1 MNFLSS
7 RKARKLSGIYKTSEG
22 DTFATVAMQACGDDT
37 LAAVIMAANP
47 TAFEPFAE
55 GVVLQIPTMPGPES
69 GLVGDELEIIVD
81 GNTIYNVDDFS
92 LTLSIDA
99 ISKGSFVVP
108 NERETRAIFMPLSS
122 PGIKIGFS
130 GVLMMT
136 GYCQCE
142 PNGETLSITF
152 ESECAS
158 VERDNAPVS
167 AYPLEFKDLNFQQ
180 ITEHLCN
187 PLGLTVVFVEAPGTR
202 FSRVDIEQE
211 VKVLDFL
218 SQLAK
223 QRNFVISS
231 NADGQLVMWREVAT
245 GLPVAQLDVDKFPVF
260 GKPKASI
267 NEDSYYSSVTGIVE
281 ANPRKG
287 KRAESFTIKNPY
299 ATVRNRPYNFKAND
313 VDDGELETCVNTVA
327 GRMFGGV
334 FSIDVPLASWRDGAG
349 DFWQANST
357 VDYVDED
364 NFIPVDYEF
373 LISEVTFNATS
384 NEKTAT
390 LKLNMPGCYGG
401 LLPERLPWQK

>member
-1 MNFLSS
+1 
-7 RKARKLSGIYKTSEG
+7 
-22 DTFATVAMQACGDDT
+22 MQACGDDT

-47 TAFEPFAE
+47 TAFEPFAA
-55 GVVLQIPTMPGPES
+55 GTILQIPVMAAPEA
-69 GLVGDELEIIVD
+69 GLVGDELEIVVD
-81 GNTIYNVDDFS
+81 GSTVHNVDDFS

-108 NERETRAIFMPLSS
+108 NETETRQIFAPLSS

-136 GYCQCE
+136 GYCTCE
-142 PNGETLSITF
+142 PKGATLLISF

-158 VERDNAPVS
+158 IERDNAPVS

-180 ITEHLCN
+180 ITEHVCN
-187 PLGLTVVFVEAPGTR
+187 PLGLTVVFADAPGTR

-223 QRNFVISS
+223 QRNFVSSS
-231 NADGQLVMWREVAT
+231 NADGQLVMWREVPT
-245 GLPVAQLDVDKFPVF
+245 GLPVAQLSADRFPVF
-260 GKPKASI
+260 GEPSVHI

-287 KRAESFTIKNPY
+287 KRAESFTVKNPY
-299 ATVRNRPYNFKAND
+299 ATARNRPYNFKASD

-334 FSIDVPLASWRDGAG
+334 FAVDVSVASWRDGVG

-357 VDYVDED
+357 VDYADKN
-364 NFIPVDYEF
+364 NFIPTDYEF
-373 LISEVTFNATS
+373 LIAEVTFNASST
-384 NEKTAT
+384 EKTAT
-390 LKLNMPGCYGG
+390 LKLTMPGCYGG
-401 LLPERLPWQK
+401 LLPERLPWQR